1 MSSREIQSTTSRQL
15 HAETIVDELPEPNYP
30 VNYQPTYP
38 SREGLISG
46 VAELLNTS
54 GVTTLENIQEV
65 RHNLVQVGDPE
76 DKTMM
81 VISGACRE
89 AISLQ
94 TPMRQLALRSQRTV
108 QVAQSSRL
116 EELYVVE
123 RGRGQYKKPRSEFE
137 EEDENGNLVP
147 VYMGDVVNGMGF
159 SDRTPDPSRLVAGA
173 LQARD
178 LEEVLS
184 ELMGG
189 HVPAAHEA
197 LSLAYEQAF
206 VVPRSDTRSEGEY
219 SISGD
224 ILWGGLRTN
233 KIGSAVLEL
242 LKRLHNP
249 VGVKIDGT
257 SDEEH
262 IAYISDELNPAE
274 EPGKLIYMLRLGQKD
289 SDQYGRILGHIRE
302 HAPTS
307 IVLFDTHGMTE
318 KVTVDGKIRKIRH
331 IPTIIRHMG
340 IMGEAC
346 VEAGVK
352 FGGVHLETT
361 IDEYEYECTDERH
374 PEPTRDGNLDP
385 QANPSQTVRLLNAMA
400 DINDRQFA

>member
-1 MSSREIQSTTSRQL
+1 MSARELQSTTSRQL
-15 HAETIVDELPEPNYP
+15 QAEAIVDDLPEPNYP
-30 VNYQPTYP
+30 INYQPTYP
-38 SREGLISG
+38 SRAGLVSG

-54 GVTTLENIQEV
+54 GVTTLENIQAV
-65 RHNLVQVGDPE
+65 RHDLVPVGDPE
-76 DKTMM
+76 DKTIML
-81 VISGACRE
+81 ISGGCRE
-89 AISLQ
+89 AIRLQ
-94 TPMRQLALRSQRTV
+94 TPVRELALRSQRTV
-108 QVAQSSRL
+108 QIAQSSKV
-116 EELYVVE
+116 ESLYVVE

-147 VYMGDVVNGMGF
+147 VYMGDIVNGMDF
-159 SDRTPDPSRLVAGA
+159 SDRTPDPSRLVAGG

-178 LEEVLS
+178 LEEILS
-184 ELMGG
+184 EIMGG
-189 HVPAAHEA
+189 HIPAAHEA

-206 VVPRSDTRSEGEY
+206 IEPHPDPRSVRDY

-242 LKRLHNP
+242 LKRLDNP
-249 VGVKIDGT
+249 VGVKIDAT
-257 SDEEH
+257 CDEDH
-262 IAYISDELNPAE
+262 IAYIADTLNPE
-274 EPGKLIYMLRLGQKD
+274 EEEGKLLYMLRLGQKD
-289 SDQYGRILGHIRE
+289 SDQYVPILKHIKE

-318 KVTVDGKIRKIRH
+318 KITVDGKVRKIRH
-331 IPTIIRHMG
+331 IPTIIRHMN

-346 VEAGVK
+346 LEAGVK
-352 FGGVHLETT
+352 FGGAHLETMV
-361 IDEYEYECTDERH
+361 DEYEFECTDERH

-385 QANPSQTVRLLNAMA
+385 QANPNQTVRLLNAMS